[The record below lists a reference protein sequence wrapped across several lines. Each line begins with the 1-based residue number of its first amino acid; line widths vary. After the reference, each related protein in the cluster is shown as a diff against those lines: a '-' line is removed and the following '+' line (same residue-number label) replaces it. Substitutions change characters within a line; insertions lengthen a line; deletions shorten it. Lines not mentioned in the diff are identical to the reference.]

1 MERNWRV
8 KLDIKEILKECK
20 GLDREIEANLELL
33 ERLRAREESCTAQL
47 SDMPRGSEVSDKTK
61 ITDKRIDLENSLSE
75 IVIKLYE
82 RIEQAKGHINTLPES
97 IQRTVFTEYY
107 LNNKT
112 WEEVG
117 VKVNY
122 TYPHIQR
129 IHGKGLQFLRV
140 GVEDED

>member
-1 MERNWRV
+1 MERNWRG
-8 KLDIKEILKECK
+8 KLDIKDILKECK

-82 RIEQAKGHINTLPES
+82 RIDQAKGYINTLPHS

-112 WEEVG
+112 WEEVCN
-117 VKVNY
+117 VINY
-122 TYPHIQR
+122 GYTHVQN
-129 IHGKGLQFLRV
+129 IHGEGLKYLRSNEV
-140 GVEDED
+140 

>member
-1 MERNWRV
+1 
-8 KLDIKEILKECK
+8 LDIKDILKECK

-82 RIEQAKGHINTLPES
+82 RIDQAKGHINTLTNS
-97 IQRTVFTEYY
+97 DQRTVLTEYY
-107 LNNKT
+107 LNDKT
-112 WEEVG
+112 WEEIAY
-117 VKVNY
+117 KTNY
-122 TYPHIQR
+122 TYRHVHR
-129 IHGKGLQFLRV
+129 IHGRGLKELNQV
-140 GVEDED
+140 KTGPKMS

>member
-1 MERNWRV
+1 M
-8 KLDIKEILKECK
+8 DIKDILKECK

-82 RIEQAKGHINTLPES
+82 RIDQAKGHINTLTNS
-97 IQRTVFTEYY
+97 DQRTVLTEYY
-107 LNNKT
+107 LNDKT
-112 WEEVG
+112 WEEIAY
-117 VKVNY
+117 KTNY
-122 TYPHIQR
+122 TYRHVHR
-129 IHGKGLQFLRV
+129 IHGRGLKELNQV
-140 GVEDED
+140 KTGPKMS